1 MAAKVHN
8 QYTMDTSD
16 ESKAIIVSTASP
28 YKFVENVLDAIEVS
42 SIPSNDYEQAKM
54 LEKLTG
60 VNVPMA
66 VEELKD
72 APVIHNKI
80 CEVMDMQV
88 VVEELLGIN

>member
-1 MAAKVHN
+1 M
-8 QYTMDTSD
+8 TMSRL
-16 ESKAIIVSTASP
+16 ST
-28 YKFVENVLDAIEVS
+28 K
-42 SIPSNDYEQAKM
+42 
-54 LEKLTG
+54 EKLTG